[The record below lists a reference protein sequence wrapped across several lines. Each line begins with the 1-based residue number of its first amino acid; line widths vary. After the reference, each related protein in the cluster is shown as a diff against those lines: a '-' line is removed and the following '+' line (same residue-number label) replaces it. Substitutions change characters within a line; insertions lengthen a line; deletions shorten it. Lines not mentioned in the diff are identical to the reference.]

1 MNRNIHSHRLSLP
14 HIGLRKVKSLLAI
27 FAGFWLWQVVRIFFP
42 ELEVHPL
49 YIYLYGLIEIRDS
62 SEKTVDLGKSRLKAT
77 FTGLGTGL
85 PLLALC
91 EYLKGLAPE
100 GWLHIAIELGILLI
114 GVLLTLLIAER
125 VGCKTFCGIAA
136 IIFVILLVAHQD
148 NERYIYSI
156 LRAFQTILGVF
167 VAWLINVKLF
177 PYPRKPKKEKQ
188 E

>member
-1 MNRNIHSHRLSLP
+1 MNKDDRSCRLSLP
-14 HIGLRKVKSLLAI
+14 HIGLRKMKSLLAI
-27 FAGFWLWQVVRIFFP
+27 FVGFWLWQVVRIFFP

-62 SEKTVDLGKSRLKAT
+62 SEKTVNLGKSRLKAT

-91 EYLKGLAPE
+91 EYLKGLVPG
-100 GWLHIAIELGILLI
+100 GWATLAVEMGVLLI
-114 GVLLTLLIAER
+114 GVLITLIIAEK